1 MYTSHNFCPVSV
13 TVIWLPSLSVQEK
26 GTSSLSTRAPFS
38 PFLQAQ
44 FLFFGEHCA
53 KQLTI
58 REDKCFI
65 EEKEKNVW
73 KGTFL
78 QVREVEACLI
88 NVSVLFCSSTEHE
101 GRLTCVCGAAL
112 FFLVPKTVKVQTKNS
127 AFPWA
132 MKSNVC
138 ILITS
143 SHFT

>member
-13 TVIWLPSLSVQEK
+13 TVIWLPGLSVQK
-26 GTSSLSTRAPFS
+26 KRTSSLSTRAPFS

-78 QVREVEACLI
+78 QVREVEACLS
-88 NVSVLFCSSTEHE
+88 NVSVLFCSSTE
-101 GRLTCVCGAAL
+101 RVCVCGAAL
-112 FFLVPKTVKVQTKNS
+112 SSWSQKLSECKQRILHFLRQ
-127 AFPWA
+127 
-132 MKSNVC
+132 
-138 ILITS
+138 
-143 SHFT
+143 